1 MLGGA
6 GQGWVGAGFAA
17 LLLVPLTSLGI
28 LPPGAGA
35 APERGEPEA
44 GEEVFASNCAM
55 CHGQDG
61 SGMMGMHPSLRGA
74 DERLSL
80 EGVEVTVRNG
90 RATTPPMPAF
100 GGRLSDAEIDHVVA
114 YVASLPEGPRNFG
127 PGRGDVRHDGM
138 MDDRA
143 ADRSPLVW
151 TLLVVIVIVLAVA
164 ALFWIRW
171 PRRAAIAASRRGGS
185 PSPARAELDRRY
197 AAGELPRDE
206 YLQRRRD
213 IES

>member
-1 MLGGA
+1 VLG
-6 GQGWVGAGFAA
+6 
-17 LLLVPLTSLGI
+17 SLPFCSCPRRAWASSS
-28 LPPGAGA
+28 LATAA

-55 CHGQDG
+55 CHGHDG

-80 EGVEVTVRNG
+80 QGVEVTVRNG

-100 GGRLSDAEIDHVVA
+100 GGRLSDAEIDDVVA

-127 PGRGDVRHDGM
+127 PGRSDGM
-138 MDDRA
+138 MDRHAMMGEPA
-143 ADRSPLVW
+143 ADGSALVW
-151 TLLVVIVIVLAVA
+151 TALVVILVVLAVA
-164 ALFWIRW
+164 ALFWVLW
-171 PRRAAIAASRRGGS
+171 PRRAVIAASRRGGS
-185 PSPARAELDRRY
+185 GSPARDELDRRY